1 MAHDHSTEHLSPEE
15 KIHSDLVSRGDDYF
29 KIELWRWALH
39 YYLLAKETGLHA
51 DEVQHKIEMTQR
63 KIKYE
68 TRAIIII
75 LSVAVVLTAVIYLI
89 ATR

>member
-1 MAHDHSTEHLSPEE
+1 MAHDHSNETLSPEE
-15 KIHSDLVSRGDDYF
+15 KIHQDLESRGDDYF

-51 DEVQHKIEMTQR
+51 DQVQHKTEMTR
-63 KIKYE
+63 AKIKYE

-75 LSVAVVLTAVIYLI
+75 LCVAVVLTTVIWFI
-89 ATR
+89 ASR